1 MIRLLDTSFPDQPG
15 LDTAISRAILLRG
28 SDGDLGETLRLHV
41 PGRVVAFGRQDVV
54 SPGYPAALRATY
66 GSGFAPIERL
76 AGGRAAVFHEGT
88 LAFAWMIPEPDPK
101 TTITARFERVAGLIR
116 NVLEDLGLDARVG
129 EVPGEYCPGS
139 YSVNIGGR
147 SKVMGIGQRLAKH
160 AAHVGGVIVVHAA
173 ELVNTPLIPVYEAL
187 GLSWDPATTGAIE
200 DSLEDTNVSAV
211 REAFTARVMAEADL
225 APMTLEPATLA
236 LARSLTPQHVP
247 VGDAP
252 APR

>member
-15 LDTAISRAILLRG
+15 LDTAVSRAILLRG
-28 SDGDLGETLRLHV
+28 SDGDVGETLRLHV

-54 SPGYPAALRATY
+54 SPRYPAALRATHA
-66 GSGFAPIERL
+66 SDFAPIERL

-101 TTITARFERVAGLIR
+101 TTITARFEQVAGLIR
-116 NVLEDLGLDARVG
+116 NALQDLGLDARVG

-139 YSVNIGGR
+139 YSVNVGGH

-160 AAHVGGVIVVHAA
+160 AAHVGGVIVVRDA
-173 ELVNTPLIPVYEAL
+173 ELVNAPLIPVYDAL
-187 GLSWDPATTGAIE
+187 GLSWDPATTGAVE
-200 DSLEDTNVSAV
+200 DSLAGVTVSAV
-211 REAFTARVMAEADL
+211 RDAFAARVMADADL
-225 APMTLEPATLA
+225 VPATLEPETLE
-236 LARSLTPQHVP
+236 LARELAPQHVP